1 MKIFSSSQIKQWDI
15 ATINELGISSLE
27 LMENA
32 AIACVSWLKARFQK
46 EEHFYIFCGGGN
58 NGGDGLAITRL
69 LLEAGF
75 PAQAFLLP
83 NPPLSIDTT
92 QNVERLK
99 TAFPETLFVVDEH
112 IDINRISPK
121 AILIDAIFGTGLN
134 RPLDG
139 LTQKVVA
146 QINSLPNK
154 KIAIDIPSGLFT
166 DKLQG
171 SNDTCFFADCTL
183 SFQSYKRSFFFPEA
197 AKYTGIIHILDIGL
211 SEEFCL
217 KNETS
222 FFALDKNIV
231 SSKYRPR
238 KPFSHK
244 GTFGTAVIVG
254 GSYGKIGAIILS
266 AKAALRAGAGK
277 VFVQAPDCGYCAVQT
292 SVPEA
297 MFMNVGENIVDS
309 IELMNGVVMG
319 IGPGLGMELPSRIA
333 LESFL
338 KNNICPVVIDA
349 DGLNIISKNKE
360 KLLPF
365 IPKGSIITPHPKEF
379 ERLFGSTKD
388 SIERSELAMAKA
400 KEYSIYIVLKGH
412 HTAIC
417 TPTGECYFNLN
428 GNAGMATPGSGDV
441 LTGIITG
448 LLAQSYAP
456 KDAALLG
463 VYLHGLSGDIA
474 AKKKSQ
480 ESLIAG
486 DIIKFLGKAFL
497 KIATK

>member
-1 MKIFSSSQIKQWDI
+1 
-15 ATINELGISSLE
+15 
-27 LMENA
+27 
-32 AIACVSWLKARFQK
+32 
-46 EEHFYIFCGGGN
+46 
-58 NGGDGLAITRL
+58 
-69 LLEAGF
+69 
-75 PAQAFLLP
+75 
-83 NPPLSIDTT
+83 
-92 QNVERLK
+92 
-99 TAFPETLFVVDEH
+99 
-112 IDINRISPK
+112 
-121 AILIDAIFGTGLN
+121 
-134 RPLDG
+134 
-139 LTQKVVA
+139 
-146 QINSLPNK
+146 
-154 KIAIDIPSGLFT
+154 
-166 DKLQG
+166 
-171 SNDTCFFADCTL
+171 
-183 SFQSYKRSFFFPEA
+183 
-197 AKYTGIIHILDIGL
+197 
-211 SEEFCL
+211 
-217 KNETS
+217 
-222 FFALDKNIV
+222 
-231 SSKYRPR
+231 
-238 KPFSHK
+238 
-244 GTFGTAVIVG
+244 
-254 GSYGKIGAIILS
+254 
-266 AKAALRAGAGK
+266 
-277 VFVQAPDCGYCAVQT
+277 
-292 SVPEA
+292 
-297 MFMNVGENIVDS
+297 
-309 IELMNGVVMG
+309 MNGVVMG

-360 KLLPF
+360 RLLPF

-486 DIIKFLGKAFL
+486 EIIKFLGKAFL
-497 KIATK
+497 